1 MDVGKTTD
9 GDRGANPTQPI
20 TTIIPPP
27 LTAVIFFTRDKLVA
41 ERYANDLAADWQATR
56 GGAHNDL
63 LLKISPSQR
72 VMYLL
77 TRGQFIFIEV
87 NFDNNSSDSTET

>member
-20 TTIIPPP
+20 IPLTPPP

-41 ERYANDLAADWQATR
+41 ERYANNLAADWQATR

-87 NFDNNSSDSTET
+87 NFDNSNSNSTET